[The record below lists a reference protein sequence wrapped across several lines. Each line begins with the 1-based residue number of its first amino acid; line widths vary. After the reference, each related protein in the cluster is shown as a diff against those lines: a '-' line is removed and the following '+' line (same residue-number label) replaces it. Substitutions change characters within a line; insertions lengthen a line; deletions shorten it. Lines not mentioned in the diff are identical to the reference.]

1 MEALIVLL
9 RADTFRGG
17 GDCQCSLLPH
27 RPGIECGFQRSGNI
41 LSPNRLASLLGS
53 PGRERAPVGARAGP
67 VPKGRRQLVIAL
79 RDLQVADD
87 RIAKCGNP
95 INLDDVWSS
104 ARVCDLRPA

>member
-1 MEALIVLL
+1 
-9 RADTFRGG
+9 
-17 GDCQCSLLPH
+17 
-27 RPGIECGFQRSGNI
+27 
-41 LSPNRLASLLGS
+41 
-53 PGRERAPVGARAGP
+53 
-67 VPKGRRQLVIAL
+67 VIAL